1 MKSTKRD
8 IAENYLRSREMKLVS
23 WTNSTK
29 FHEKWKKKEK
39 FEEIFK
45 HTDFRYA
52 HNKILKIG
60 RIKKYRLEIPRET
73 VEKSEDELK
82 KIKKKENKK
91 KNSSPR
97 SSLKLLPTSTM
108 VINRSN

>member
-52 HNKILKIG
+52 H
-60 RIKKYRLEIPRET
+60 
-73 VEKSEDELK
+73 
-82 KIKKKENKK
+82 KIKFPKLNVSKSIDWKFHEKPSKKVRTN
-91 KNSSPR
+91 
-97 SSLKLLPTSTM
+97 
-108 VINRSN
+108 

>member
-52 HNKILKIG
+52 HKIKFGWTYQKVSIENSTRNRRKKWG
-60 RIKKYRLEIPRET
+60 RIKK
-73 VEKSEDELK
+73 
-82 KIKKKENKK
+82 N
-91 KNSSPR
+91 
-97 SSLKLLPTSTM
+97 
-108 VINRSN
+108 